1 MYTIEVAEK
10 KIKEYVAFVLRQ
22 HDMSIYR
29 NDTNRKIYEKIVSKC
44 MIDLKNK
51 ELLKLFTN
59 ESQMQYFVR
68 QTMLYLIL
76 K

>member
-76 K
+76 E